1 MVLDAPETPLRSEGQ
16 TANAPG
22 TNNLD
27 VVGLIVELLAV
38 FHGMR
43 DLRRWIT
50 WKILRALSV

>member
-1 MVLDAPETPLRSEGQ
+1 MVLDAPETSSRSEGQ
-16 TANAPG
+16 TANVPE

-38 FHGMR
+38 LHDVR
-43 DLRRWIT
+43 NPQRRIT